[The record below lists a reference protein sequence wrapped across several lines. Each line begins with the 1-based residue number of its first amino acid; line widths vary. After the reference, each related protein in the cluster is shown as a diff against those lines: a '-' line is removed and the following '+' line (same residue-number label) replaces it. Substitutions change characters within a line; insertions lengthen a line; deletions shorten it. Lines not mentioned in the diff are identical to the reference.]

1 MDALLTAKDL
11 AKILR
16 YTELSIYN
24 LASTRPHSLPPAM
37 HLGRSLR
44 WHPDIVNAWLREKA
58 GLSTP
63 PSSPPSGQLP
73 VQKKRGRPTKGEAA
87 AKAALKAAGG
97 AK

>member
-1 MDALLTAKDL
+1 MEPLLTAKDL

-24 LASTRPHSLPPAM
+24 LASTRPHSLPPAVR
-37 HLGRSLR
+37 LGRSLR
-44 WHPDIVNAWLREKA
+44 WHPKVVESWIDRKA
-58 GLSTP
+58 GLST
-63 PSSPPSGQLP
+63 SSDTMPESRP

-87 AKAALKAAGG
+87 AKAALKTAGG

>member
-24 LASTRPHSLPPAM
+24 LASTRPHSLPPAVR
-37 HLGRSLR
+37 LGRSLR
-44 WHPDIVNAWLREKA
+44 WHPKVVESWIDRKA
-58 GLSTP
+58 GLPTSSDTTP
-63 PSSPPSGQLP
+63 EPGPTP
-73 VQKKRGRPTKGEAA
+73 KKRGRPTKGEAA

>member
-24 LASTRPHSLPPAM
+24 LASTRPHSLPPAVR
-37 HLGRSLR
+37 LGRSLR
-44 WHPDIVNAWLREKA
+44 WHPKVVESWIDRKA
-58 GLSTP
+58 GLSTTSNTMP
-63 PSSPPSGQLP
+63 EPGPSA
-73 VQKKRGRPTKGEAA
+73 KKRGRPTKGEAA